1 MCSLQI
7 QRKSPFLVA
16 IFLLVL
22 PLSTRRRP
30 VYGKKATKR
39 AHAGD
44 KNKRDDKK
52 APREGEARQAWR
64 FPASKRPDASC
75 KLPAC
80 LLACRLAAAAAAAA
94 HPSLS
99 RLGGRFSTL
108 LGAETQH
115 AAGLEQSW
123 D

>member
-1 MCSLQI
+1 MCGLQI
-7 QRKSPFLVA
+7 LTKNPFSFLAA
-16 IFLLVL
+16 IFLSVF
-22 PLSTRRRP
+22 PLSTRRRRP

-39 AHAGD
+39 THAGD
-44 KNKRDDKK
+44 KNKRDEKMRRN
-52 APREGEARQAWR
+52 RERQGRHGDFLRVSGLMQAVCL
-64 FPASKRPDASC
+64 FTC
-75 KLPAC
+75 LPAC
-80 LLACRLAAAAAAAA
+80 LLSAAA